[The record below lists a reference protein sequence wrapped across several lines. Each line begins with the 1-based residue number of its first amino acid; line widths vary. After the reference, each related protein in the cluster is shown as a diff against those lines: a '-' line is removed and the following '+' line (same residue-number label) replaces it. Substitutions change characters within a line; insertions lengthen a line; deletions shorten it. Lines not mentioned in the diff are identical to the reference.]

1 MRGAQDS
8 SLQEYLLTV
17 LAPGLQGLD
26 LKDCIIAADPKCT
39 LAPRPG
45 DSTPVSM
52 SVLRYLDVVQENI
65 KLEET
70 QELADELAAIFSLA
84 TERRII
90 IPKTQALRI
99 EGSQRV
105 TFIAYGA
112 AVDRRL
118 HGPAPENLETTIH
131 DLLSKF
137 AGLPPEARP
146 VLGAAAK
153 LHHSAVEIFEND
165 LRAAY
170 LLLVAGI
177 ELLSR
182 EFGSPPIGWCDWEG
196 SEAWEKT
203 FEATAL
209 SEEQRSA
216 VRSQLMI
223 DKQLRLKATFRE
235 YASTRLP
242 ESFWDEPWE
251 SWIHTYNASEGKWLE
266 APPYLLETRKMCDI
280 LHRDR
285 KSLSQLLGR
294 AYDIRSALVHRGE
307 LLMLIDNAVGF
318 AATADSQRPL
328 AFPVLRSVLRCLIK
342 TEVEALT
349 KPVALPSFRFPRPI
363 QAKV

>member
-26 LKDCIIAADPKCT
+26 LTDCIIAVEPKGT
-39 LAPRPG
+39 LNSRPG

-84 TERRII
+84 TERRIT

-99 EGSQRV
+99 EGSQGV

-153 LHHSAVEIFEND
+153 LYHSAVEIFEND

-182 EFGSPPIGWCDWEG
+182 EFGSPPSDWDDWED
-196 SEAWEKT
+196 SKAWEKT
-203 FEATAL
+203 FKSIAL
-209 SEEQRSA
+209 SEEQGSA
-216 VRSQLMI
+216 VRSQLMN
-223 DKQLRLKATFRE
+223 DRQLRLKATFRD

-251 SWIHTYNASEGKWLE
+251 SWIHTYNMSEGKWME
-266 APPYLLETRKMCDI
+266 APPYLLETRNMCDI
-280 LHRDR
+280 LPRDR
-285 KSLSQLLGR
+285 TLLSQLLGR
-294 AYDIRSALVHRGE
+294 AYNIRSSLVHRGE
-307 LLMLIDNAVGF
+307 LLTLIDNSIGF
-318 AATADSQRPL
+318 KAAADPQRPL
-328 AFPVLRSVLRCLIK
+328 PFPILRSVLRCLIK

-349 KPVALPSFRFPRPI
+349 KPVALPFRFPRPI